1 MIVAGV
7 DSSLRSTG
15 IAIIDPSVGV
25 IETRNIK
32 GPELPKQSTVEDR
45 RDRIDAMHGRVMVVI
60 EDVDLVVIEGLSFG
74 STGNVRDQLAGLW
87 WSLVLSLKA
96 MGVEVLV
103 VTPQQR
109 AKYAT
114 GSGGAD
120 KHDVLAAIRAEHP
133 DADVPN
139 HDVADAVAL
148 AAWGARSIGEPVD
161 RDMEWRVGAEMK
173 GMGA

>member
-1 MIVAGV
+1 MIIAGV

-25 IETRNIK
+25 IETRNVK
-32 GPELPKQSTVEDR
+32 GPALPQQSTVDER
-45 RDRIDAMHGRVMVVI
+45 RDRIDDMHRRVMLVI
-60 EDVDLVVIEGLSFG
+60 EDVDVAVIEGLSFG
-74 STGNVRDQLAGLW
+74 SQGNVRDQLAGLW
-87 WSLVLSLKA
+87 WSLVLSLEA
-96 MGVEVLV
+96 CGVQVVV

-114 GSGGAD
+114 GSGSAG
-120 KHDVLAAIRAEHP
+120 KHDVLAAVRQEHP

-148 AAWGARSIGEPVD
+148 AAWGARSVGEPVD
-161 RDMEWRVGAEMK
+161 RDMEWRVGAELK
-173 GMGA
+173 EQDA

>member
-7 DSSLRSTG
+7 DASLRSTG
-15 IAIIDPSVGV
+15 VAIVDTSVGV
-25 IETRNIK
+25 IETRNVK
-32 GPELPKQSTVEDR
+32 GPALTRDADLHQRST
-45 RDRIDAMHGRVMVVI
+45 RIDAMHAQVMPIV
-60 EDVDLVVIEGLSFG
+60 EDVDVVAIEGLSFG
-74 STGNVRDQLAGLW
+74 SAGNVRDQLAGLW
-87 WSLVLSLKA
+87 WSLVLSLRA
-96 MGVEVLV
+96 CGVEVV
-103 VTPQQR
+103 VVAPQVR

-114 GSGGAD
+114 GSGAAK
-120 KHDVLAAIRAEHP
+120 KHEVLAAVRAEFP

>member
-7 DSSLRSTG
+7 DASLLSTG
-15 IAIIDPSVGV
+15 VAIIDPSVGV

-32 GPELPKQSTVEDR
+32 GPSLPKGSGVEDR
-45 RDRIDAMHGRVMVVI
+45 RDRIDAMHARVMLAI
-60 EDVDLVVIEGLSFG
+60 EDVDVVAIEGLSFG
-74 STGNVRDQLAGLW
+74 SVGNVRDQLAGLW

-96 MGVEVLV
+96 CGVDV
-103 VTPQQR
+103 VVVSPQQR

-114 GSGGAD
+114 GSGAAD
-120 KHDVLAAIRAEHP
+120 KHDVLSAVRAEYP

-148 AAWGARSIGEPVD
+148 AAWGARSVGEPVD
-161 RDMEWRVGAEMK
+161 EDKEWRVGAELR
-173 GMGA
+173 GAGA